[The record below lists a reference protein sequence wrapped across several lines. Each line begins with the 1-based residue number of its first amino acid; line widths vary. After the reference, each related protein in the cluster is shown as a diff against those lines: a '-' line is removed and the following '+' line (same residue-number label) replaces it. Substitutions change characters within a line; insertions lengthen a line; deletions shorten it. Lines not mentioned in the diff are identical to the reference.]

1 MAMTITY
8 KVKNGIYVNMTNRCP
23 CACTFCLRQN
33 APGVYG
39 SDPLWLDREP
49 EDFVL
54 QAEEVSEVRWFD
66 FDDCL
71 RILFDGTVPSCVYE
85 EELNLLKPALGL

>member
-1 MAMTITY
+1 MAGI
-8 KVKNGIYVNMTNRCP
+8 NGYQ
-23 CACTFCLRQN
+23 FEW
-33 APGVYG
+33 YG
-39 SDPLWLDREP
+39 FFMAFFAHAYYSWGGDREP